1 MKKIMYKFA
10 SVFASF
16 ALLVTVANVNSS
28 CFFMA
33 YQPELPENAN
43 RLKKRSR

>member
-1 MKKIMYKFA
+1 MKKIICKFGR
-10 SVFASF
+10 VFASL

-33 YQPELPENAN
+33 HQPELPKGAN
-43 RLKKRSR
+43 RLKKRN

>member
-1 MKKIMYKFA
+1 MKKIMYKFGSA
-10 SVFASF
+10 FASL

-33 YQPELPENAN
+33 HQPELPKSAN
-43 RLKKRSR
+43 RLKKNR